1 MKLLL
6 ILFTFLLLHANLSFA
21 EDLLGP
27 LEPDSEID
35 LEKANPKNNE
45 IFFSGQ
51 KSGFYSGTDFTKIN
65 PQSRS
70 IDNSLSPSSRTVD
83 NSYYGYKFSDSGFF
97 VAPELWSNS
106 SNQSLNAKLGGT
118 TATKSKAPSPSVNYN
133 VNANVGYEFNKS
145 LAGFVTYD
153 VGNFSYNSNQK
164 TLVPG
169 TSQNAPTI
177 GVGSQIKL
185 SKDFGVKLSYSQQ
198 QFENSSTSQGQI
210 KSDII
215 KFGTVYGF

>member
-6 ILFTFLLLHANLSFA
+6 TILTIFFIYSNISRA
-21 EDLLGP
+21 EDVILD
-27 LEPDSEID
+27 PDSEID
-35 LEKANPKNNE
+35 LEKADPKNLE
-45 IFFSGQ
+45 FFFGNR
-51 KSGFYSGTDFTKIN
+51 KNGFYSGSDLTTIN

-70 IDNSLSPSSRTVD
+70 IDNSLSPSSRAV
-83 NSYYGYKFSDSGFF
+83 NNNYYGYKFGDDGFF
-97 VAPELWSNS
+97 LAPELLSNS
-106 SNQSLNAKLGGT
+106 SNQSINAKLGGA

-133 VNANVGYEFNKS
+133 VNAKVGYEFNKG

-153 VGNFSYNSNQK
+153 VGNISYNSNQK
-164 TLVPG
+164 TLAVG
-169 TSQNAPTI
+169 ANRNSTTI
-177 GVGSQIKL
+177 GVGSQINF
-185 SKDFGVKLSYSQQ
+185 SKDFGVKISYSQQ